1 MRVLALGAALWMV
14 QDAVR
19 IAQEVEYANAKDRP
33 HLQAQAVR
41 RLLDRGGPAVAEA
54 LTGFVRARGRSALSL
69 ACTEAMGELK
79 DPRIA
84 ALLRELVADPG
95 FYWRPAAMKAL
106 AEHADPADRELF
118 REALG
123 DRLWGC
129 RVGAIR
135 GLERLGDREATPRL
149 RELLGD
155 EVYDVRAQAARSLYA
170 LGDSSGLPVLVEALR
185 ADAVWFDI
193 DYGQIAREDAWNF
206 LKKVAGDDF
215 GYKPWDS
222 PEHRAAGLAKFEA
235 WVARAFPDWRE
246 RVPEKAR
253 ARADRTEYVFGY
265 ELRSCQ
271 KGDFFLRLDASGNF
285 VLGYFTLE
293 RVALSA
299 EERRMLEEALQ
310 KVRGVDR
317 SIPYGQGGCDFE
329 QYTLRAGARF
339 EKLWV
344 GTGGRPAA
352 AEPFIG
358 AVACVLRSRFGERAA
373 KDFEERAAL
382 FRSGRD
388 E

>member
-1 MRVLALGAALWMV
+1 MRMLALAAALAV
-14 QDAVR
+14 QDAAR
-19 IAQEVEYANAKDRP
+19 IAQEVEYANSKDRP
-33 HLQAQAVR
+33 QLQAQAVR
-41 RLLDRGGPAVAEA
+41 RLLERGGPAVAEA
-54 LTGFVRARGRSALSL
+54 LVEFVRRNGRNALSL
-69 ACTEAMGELK
+69 ACTEALGELK

-84 ALLRELVADPG
+84 ALLRELVADPD

-118 REALG
+118 RRGLG

-135 GLERLGDREATPRL
+135 GVERLGDRASMERL

-170 LGDSSGLPVLVEALR
+170 MGDPSGLPVLVEALQ

-206 LKKVAGDDF
+206 LKKAAGDDF
-215 GYKPWDS
+215 GYKPWD
-222 PEHRAAGLAKFEA
+222 PPDRRAAGLAKFEA
-235 WVARAFPDWRE
+235 WVARTYPDWRE

-253 ARADRTEYVFGY
+253 ARADRVEYVFGY

-271 KGDFFLRLDASGNF
+271 KGDFFFRIDASGNF
-285 VLGYFTLE
+285 VAGYFTLE
-293 RVALSA
+293 KAPLSA
-299 EERRMLEEALQ
+299 EERRAFEEALE
-310 KVRGVDR
+310 KVRRVDR

-329 QYTLRAGARF
+329 QYYLREGNRF

-352 AEPFIG
+352 AEPFIEVVG
-358 AVACVLRSRFGERAA
+358 RIVRAKFGERAG

-382 FRSGRD
+382 FRGGRD